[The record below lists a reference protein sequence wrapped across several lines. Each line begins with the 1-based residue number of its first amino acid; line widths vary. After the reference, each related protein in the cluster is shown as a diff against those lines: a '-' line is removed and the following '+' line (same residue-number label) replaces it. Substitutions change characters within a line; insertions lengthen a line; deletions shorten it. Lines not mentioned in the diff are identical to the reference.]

1 MLIPLTAANQPQ
13 APPEFRAALN
23 AISRHVNDYADRA
36 RLLQGSVKLDPS
48 ALSLARLLHDMLD
61 HLS

>member
-23 AISRHVNDYADRA
+23 ATRCHVKDYADRA
-36 RLLQGSVKLDPS
+36 RLPK
-48 ALSLARLLHDMLD
+48 AARC
-61 HLS
+61 SGTAA